1 MCPPNGDQR
10 VLQLVADVYAL
21 GSLDDGQLRNNLYL
35 EHWLRVPGN
44 GFPAVN
50 PYQ

>member
-35 EHWLRVPGN
+35 VRTLVEGTR
-44 GFPAVN
+44 
-50 PYQ
+50 